1 MNRNL
6 FILPEVTSPNGTT
19 LLPCERKKNYENYLA
34 ESITGLHKMVGL
46 ILLQNSHI
54 VLHQIAYQF
63 LLNKV
68 HINQKRS
75 QILSSMQSNLH
86 FIPEATMTNLF
97 GLMESNTLPDF

>member
-1 MNRNL
+1 MGQHCCHVK
-6 FILPEVTSPNGTT
+6 E
-19 LLPCERKKNYENYLA
+19 KKNYENYLA